1 MIEKEQRSRS
11 ESPGHELMDKI
22 IKEQVSLARKEEV
35 LMIYE
40 DLLRTIWDRI
50 LPTLGRV
57 TVTAIVERALAL
69 TAEHYPAISYLDV
82 TNEGFSFAQLREH
95 VGEEERNVLRD
106 SLKELVANLIDI
118 LVMLTGDILV
128 QQLIKDI
135 EGKRTA

>member
-1 MIEKEQRSRS
+1 
-11 ESPGHELMDKI
+11 MDKI